1 MGILSSDIDDN
12 LSGVSIMPEIK
23 VLGDCNNF
31 CTPPKYVFAKNLVLY
46 LLKEELSKIPLT
58 RISEKN
64 ISEVCN
70 IFIKPK
76 LRSSFNFA
84 HIGDRNRTTDNE
96 NIYEYV
102 YRPSKYIK
110 PQGFLI
116 SFIT

>member
-12 LSGVSIMPEIK
+12 LSGVSIVPG
-23 VLGDCNNF
+23 VNLLGDYNIF
-31 CTPPKYVFAKNLVLY
+31 CIIPKSILAKKLIIHI
-46 LLKEELSKIPLT
+46 LKDELAKIPLT
-58 RISEKN
+58 QISEKN
-64 ISEVCN
+64 ISNACN
-70 IFIKPK
+70 KFIKPN
-76 LRSSFNFA
+76 LRPAFNFA